1 MRARAM
7 SAGEREGDFGALA
20 SFSVPVDSSRLAM
33 TRERPAAGPWEVSSV
48 SAPRGKSGRP
58 CCV

>member
-7 SAGEREGDFGALA
+7 SAGEREGDFGARE
-20 SFSVPVDSSRLAM
+20 SSSGSEDSSRLAM
-33 TRERPAAGPWEVSSV
+33 TRERPAAGPLEVSSV

-58 CCV
+58 C